1 VGVGVGVGG
10 GVWSEQ
16 GSAQHGKYGGMHTQ
30 VPQQQLHSFP
40 TGQLF
45 ADGLHSLTIGLGVGI
60 GVVASADEQTAST
73 NASTSRDEVRTITT
87 GTCYSNGSMGKQ
99 HAVR

>member
-1 VGVGVGVGG
+1 MGVGVGVGG

-16 GSAQHGKYGGMHTQ
+16 GSAQHGRYGGMHTQ

-45 ADGLHSLTIGLGVGI
+45 AVGLHSPTVGI
-60 GVVASADEQTAST
+60 GVGVAVVASADEQTAST
-73 NASTSRDEVRTITT
+73 SASTSMDDVRTVITRIRMLLQWRY
-87 GTCYSNGSMGKQ
+87 G
-99 HAVR
+99 